1 MRPGRVAK
9 DDMEEGYNFPGQA
22 ARSSRVSTRA
32 IVLGGLVAF
41 LLGVLLTFAVL
52 RDEGSSFGDLFRIRS
67 EEQAIVVDPDLVAP
81 IPIPTASEAAGQVVQ
96 EAREAVERVE
106 QVEVQ
111 TGGIDQRVA
120 AMEQRLTRLDL
131 QSQAA
136 AGNAARAEGL
146 LIAFAAR
153 RAIERGQPLGYLE
166 DQLLLRFGDARPN
179 AVQTVIDAAANPVTL
194 EQLVARLDG
203 LAPDLVDVP
212 EDEGLLR
219 RIAHEFSQLFTVRTD
234 DTPSPAAEN
243 RLSRAGINLE
253 GGRIEFA
260 ISEIRNMPN
269 AALAEKWLADAELY
283 AAAQRALEALE
294 TAAILEPRDLRD
306 ASGDRVSQP
315 SPAN

>member
-1 MRPGRVAK
+1 
-9 DDMEEGYNFPGQA
+9 MEEGYNFPDQT
-22 ARSSRVSTRA
+22 ARSRKSSARTIA
-32 IVLGGLVAF
+32 LGFLGAF
-41 LLGVLLTFAVL
+41 LLGIMVTFVLF
-52 RDEGSSFGDLFRIRS
+52 RGEGMSIGDLFSVRS
-67 EEQAIVVDPDLVAP
+67 DDQPILVDPNMLS
-81 IPIPTASEAAGQVVQ
+81 PTPSPSASQPAGQVVQ

-166 DQLLLRFGDARPN
+166 DQLRLRFGDARPN
-179 AVQTVIDAAANPVTL
+179 AVQTVVDAAVDPVTL
-194 EQLVARLDG
+194 EQLVSRLDG
-203 LAPDLVDVP
+203 LGPNLVVIP
-212 EDEGLLR
+212 NEQGLLR
-219 RIAHEFSQLFTVRTD
+219 RIGYELSQLFTVRTD

-243 RLSRAGINLE
+243 RLERARLNLE

-260 ISEIRNMPN
+260 ISEVRNMPN
-269 AALAEKWLADAELY
+269 APLAADWLADAELY

-306 ASGDRVSQP
+306 SSGDRVSQP